1 MGNYKLMN
9 GWILNI
15 IPMNAFISFIVN
27 CFAECT
33 HWHTAEVKKRL
44 THCIGNNLSVRLAVG
59 PGVSLNGSYTGGMS
73 VSMSNN
79 YV

>member
-1 MGNYKLMN
+1 ML
-9 GWILNI
+9 LF
-15 IPMNAFISFIVN
+15 PSLLTAFQNVSHCAFVA
-27 CFAECT
+27 CAECT